1 MRSKTSTW
9 FETKV
14 RYDKTMDDGREK
26 KVTEVFVVDALS
38 FTEAETKITEE
49 LSAYTSGET
58 FIKAI
63 TRAPYSEVLFSDD
76 SKDDKWY
83 RVKLAFIMLDERTE
97 KEKKKKKLITYLF
110 QAANIDKARSYI
122 KEFID
127 NSIIDYDV
135 ASISETQVLDIFEQ
149 G

>member
-26 KVTEVFVVDALS
+26 NVTEVFVVDALS

-49 LSAYTSGET
+49 MSAYTSGET

-63 TRAPYSEVLFSDD
+63 TRATYSEVFFSDNTE
-76 SKDDKWY
+76 DDKWY
-83 RVKLAFIMLDERTE
+83 RVKLAFITLDERTE
-97 KEKKKKKLITYLF
+97 KEKKTLVTYLF
-110 QAANIDKARSYI
+110 QAANIDKARAYV
-122 KEFID
+122 KEVMD
-127 NSIIDYDV
+127 KTAIDYEV
-135 ASISETQVLDIFEQ
+135 VSISETPVLDIFEHKA
-149 G
+149 

>member
-38 FTEAETKITEE
+38 FTEAEVKITEE

-76 SKDDKWY
+76 SKDDRWY
-83 RVKLAFIMLDERTE
+83 RARLAFITIDEKTGKENRSNIAYLVQAESLD
-97 KEKKKKKLITYLF
+97 
-110 QAANIDKARSYI
+110 NARQYV
-122 KEFID
+122 KD
-127 NSIIDYDV
+127 VMAKTMVDYEV
-135 ASISETQVLDIFEQ
+135 VSISETPVFDVFEHKKQ
-149 G
+149 